1 MTALPLPPLLVLVAA
16 LGLAV
21 GSFLNVVVHRVPAG
35 GSVLHPPSACPAC
48 GHRVRGRDNVPVV
61 SWLLLRGRC
70 RDCRATIAWRY
81 PAVEAGTAVL
91 AVGVAAVVVRHAEA
105 ARAEGAPLPGAGLPL
120 LAACLVVA
128 CAGVAL
134 ALVDLA
140 HQRLPFGITGSAA
153 VLAAGALA
161 VGWVLAGVAGGPGA
175 AWGAAGPALG
185 GAGLWLAVY
194 GGTWL
199 VTAGRGMGLGDVALA
214 PLLGLV
220 LGAVGTAAA
229 AVGLAAGFVLGAVVG
244 AALLAAVRLASVG
257 RGTGRRVAR
266 RPAAGRGRGPAAA
279 AVGSVAGARGLRIPF
294 GPFMLAGAGIGLVAG
309 EPLATAYLS
318 LVGLS

>member
-21 GSFLNVVVHRVPAG
+21 GSFLNVVVHRVPTGA
-35 GSVLHPPSACPAC
+35 SVLHPPSACPAC
-48 GHRVRGRDNVPVV
+48 GHGVRPRDNVPVV

-70 RDCRATIAWRY
+70 RDCASPIPWRY

-91 AVGVAAVVVRHAEA
+91 AVGVSVVVARHAGS
-105 ARAEGAPLPGAGLPL
+105 ARADGEPLPGAGVPL
-120 LAACLVVA
+120 LVACLVVA

-140 HQRLPFGITGSAA
+140 HQRLPFAITGWAA
-153 VLAAGALA
+153 ALAGAALV
-161 VGWVLAGVAGGPGA
+161 VGWALAGVADGPGA
-175 AWGAAGPALG
+175 AAGVAAPALG
-185 GAGLWLAVY
+185 GAALWLAVY

-220 LGAVGTAAA
+220 LGAAGTAEA

-244 AALLAAVRLASVG
+244 AALLGAARVGAGAAAPAPVIPTVTPTGSV
-257 RGTGRRVAR
+257 
-266 RPAAGRGRGPAAA
+266 PAAA
-279 AVGSVAGARGLRIPF
+279 AVGSVAGGRGLRIPF
-294 GPFMLAGAGIGLVAG
+294 GPFMLVGAGAGLVVG
-309 EPLATAYLS
+309 EPVAAAYLS
-318 LVGLS
+318 LVGLA